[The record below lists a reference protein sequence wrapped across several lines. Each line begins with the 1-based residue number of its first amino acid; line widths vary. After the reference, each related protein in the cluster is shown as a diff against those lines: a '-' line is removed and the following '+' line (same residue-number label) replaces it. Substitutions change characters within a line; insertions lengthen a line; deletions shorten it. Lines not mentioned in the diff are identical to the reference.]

1 MIKFFRKIR
10 YDLMKNPTSDKATAG
25 SKTGKPA
32 SRTGRYIK
40 YALGEIVLVMIG
52 ILLALQVNDWNNN
65 RLEISK
71 EQLHLKNLQS
81 DFKTNLAETNRTYK
95 LTSEAYEASVRLLE
109 IIKDDSKINPAEI
122 EKLLDDILNKITSL
136 DLISGSIDEII
147 NTGSLTII
155 RDPALRKQLSN
166 WSFYVADYM
175 DDVEIYEDYLFG
187 KLLPSLTRRTI
198 LRNASVPGHFED
210 DLDLS
215 IISNSNFTI
224 DYNKT
229 IRTLEFENQ
238 IYFNALNYMYVLN
251 SYKIMEA
258 YLNDTLVLIEGNIK
272 N

>member
-1 MIKFFRKIR
+1 MPMIKFFRKKRQNLLMENKTAR
-10 YDLMKNPTSDKATAG
+10 YL
-25 SKTGKPA
+25 
-32 SRTGRYIK
+32 K
-40 YALGEIVLVMIG
+40 YAIGEIVLVMIG

-71 EQLHLKNLQS
+71 EQLHLKNLQA
-81 DFKTNLAETNRTYK
+81 DFKTNLTECKRTYK

-122 EKLLDDILNKITSL
+122 EELLDDILNKITSL

-147 NTGSLTII
+147 NTGSLSII

-166 WSFYVADYM
+166 WSFYVADYV

-187 KLLPSLTRRTI
+187 KLLPSLTDSAI
-198 LRNASVPGHFED
+198 LRNTSVPDHFGD
-210 DLDLS
+210 DLNVS
-215 IISNSNFTI
+215 IISRSNFTI

-229 IRTLEFENQ
+229 IRNLEFENQ

-258 YLNDTLVLIEGNIK
+258 YLKDTIVLIEANIK

>member
-10 YDLMKNPTSDKATAG
+10 YDLME
-25 SKTGKPA
+25 TGK
-32 SRTGRYIK
+32 TGRYIK
-40 YALGEIVLVMIG
+40 YAIGEIVLVMIG
-52 ILLALQVNDWNNN
+52 ILLALQVNDWNNS
-65 RLEISK
+65 RLEVAK

-81 DFKTNLAETNRTYK
+81 DFKTNLTETYRTYNV
-95 LTSEAYEASVRLLE
+95 TTEAYEASVRLLE
-109 IIKDDSKINPAEI
+109 IIKDDRKINPAEI
-122 EKLLDDILNKITSL
+122 EDLLDDILNKITSL

-166 WSFYVADYM
+166 WSFYVADYV

-187 KLLPSLTRRTI
+187 ILIPSLTDRAI
-198 LRNASVPGHFED
+198 LRNTSVPAHFVN
-210 DLDLS
+210 DLDVS
-215 IISNSNFTI
+215 IISRSNFTI

-238 IYFNALNYMYVLN
+238 IYFNALNYMYALN

-258 YLNDTLVLIEGNIK
+258 YLNDTLLLIEANIK